1 MIDLKWRPY
10 PETLP
15 PLPIDEIKE
24 EDKVLVTILYDDG
37 HRKVDFDYIQ
47 ADGTWTRYAGT
58 KRHKVIGWMHCP
70 NPYVKEPEQKK
81 LF

>member
-1 MIDLKWRPY
+1 M
-10 PETLP
+10 ETLP
-15 PLPIDEIKE
+15 RDIASLPFDEIKE

>member
-1 MIDLKWRPY
+1 M
-10 PETLP
+10 
-15 PLPIDEIKE
+15 
-24 EDKVLVTILYDDG
+24 TILYDDG

-70 NPYVKEPEQKK
+70 NPYVKEPEQQK